1 VHYLTVEQRESLAR
15 KLSERASVLREEIS
29 SALRR
34 SDSPGAAALVNHF
47 EEIDDEAVADLETS
61 IEVAEIERDLRELRR
76 AKEALRRLHSPE
88 FGICTDCGE
97 KIPFARLTAEPTA
110 TRCFACQTL
119 AERAHAD

>member
-1 VHYLTVEQRESLAR
+1 VRYLTLEQRKSLAR
-15 KLSERASVLREEIS
+15 KLSERTSVLREDIS

-34 SDSPGAAALVNHF
+34 SEIPGAAALVNHF
-47 EEIDDEAVADLETS
+47 EEIDDEAVANLETS

-76 AKEALRRLHSPE
+76 AKQALLRLDTPD
-88 FGICTDCGE
+88 FGSCADCGE
-97 KIPFARLTAEPTA
+97 EIPFARLAAEPTA